1 MTVYMFH
8 CYDIVF
14 YGRTA
19 PTQSPTQVFTTDVQS
34 ESVMVHWTY
43 DEFPRTGKLRAFQL
57 NFYFPDE
64 NDPDRLGTQVPEN
77 SLTRLGD

>member
-1 MTVYMFH
+1 MRQFKYPCVYDCVCVPLLCDNH
-8 CYDIVF
+8 ELVF
-14 YGRTA
+14 YGPTA

-64 NDPDRLGTQVPEN
+64 K
-77 SLTRLGD
+77 